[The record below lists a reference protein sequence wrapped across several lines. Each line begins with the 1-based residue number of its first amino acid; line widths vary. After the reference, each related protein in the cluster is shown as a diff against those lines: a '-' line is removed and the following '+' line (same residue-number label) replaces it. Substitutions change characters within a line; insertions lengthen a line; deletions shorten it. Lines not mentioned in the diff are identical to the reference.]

1 MMPAGSIMADASDF
15 RRRAGAENGP
25 FVTDDYG
32 DHRLNPASAEAIRAR
47 ALKPAAVL
55 FGVIDR
61 PGGATVLLT
70 RRTEALRSHSGQV
83 AFPGGRIDDDDDGPV
98 AAALREAEEEIG
110 LARSAA
116 EIVGRLPDY
125 ITGSGYRIA
134 PVLAVIDPAMRLTIN
149 PHEVAEVFE
158 TPLPFLLDEAN
169 WVRASRVWEGQERYF
184 WRVPHEGRNIWG
196 VTAGIIR
203 TALER
208 LYR

>member
-1 MMPAGSIMADASDF
+1 MMPAGTIMADASDF
-15 RRRAGAENGP
+15 RRRAGAEAGP

-32 DHRLNPASAEAIRAR
+32 DHRLNPGSAEAIRTR

-110 LARSAA
+110 LARAA
-116 EIVGRLPDY
+116 VDIVGRLPDY

-134 PVLAVIDPAMRLTIN
+134 PVLSVIDPDLRLTLN

-158 TPLPFLLDEAN
+158 TPLAFLLDEAN
-169 WVRASRVWEGQERYF
+169 WVRASRVWEGQERFF